1 MDEEEDDDDV
11 EEDDEDDDED
21 DDDNDDATGFED
33 AGNHTVL
40 LLPHFSFLPPPRILL
55 PAYCPIA
62 ICVHCTMCNAV
73 YSAQNNDSLHYCNVS
88 IVYGHNTAN
97 SAKYINHSIV
107 LNQISNIAT

>member
-11 EEDDEDDDED
+11 EEDDEDDDD
-21 DDDNDDATGFED
+21 DDATGFED

-62 ICVHCTMCNAV
+62 IYVQCAMQSTVHKIM
-73 YSAQNNDSLHYCNVS
+73 
-88 IVYGHNTAN
+88 TACIT
-97 SAKYINHSIV
+97 AMF
-107 LNQISNIAT
+107 Q